1 MLFLL
6 ILLPYP
12 LHQDTSHRSI
22 FLCPQH
28 QHPTQHY
35 HLHLLFTLN
44 NSSILFFAM
53 AARRHASVAYQPLPE
68 IGDLISDKVM
78 DYTDIPEPIELII
91 PPVPV
96 VLPRPVSLPPPPPPS
111 SVPVAII
118 VVVVFD
124 VFVAGDGNYM

>member
-1 MLFLL
+1 
-6 ILLPYP
+6 
-12 LHQDTSHRSI
+12 
-22 FLCPQH
+22 
-28 QHPTQHY
+28 
-35 HLHLLFTLN
+35 
-44 NSSILFFAM
+44 M